1 MPKILISSDY
11 HLKFSAQFDRLTENN
26 LPSRLE
32 EIITSVK
39 WAADLGKKHKATVF
53 IGGGDIFDTSE
64 KLNTK
69 EGLAIMEMFK
79 YIKSKYANT
88 FFLVGN
94 HDQISS
100 DYNILDLFSPIV
112 KVFSKPSFVDI
123 PNARLFFLPYLRD
136 CEDVYKAMSEFET
149 LDCPGKKYVFGHFW
163 DTSVM
168 SVDAEAVDLEK
179 INLNMYDKVF
189 LGHYHVPTADLSN
202 KVIYLGTLLNK
213 RFNET
218 GPKGCWILDTDS
230 GKLDFYK
237 NPNSPEFFQLQD
249 TNILV
254 DAENLIENGYYRV
267 ACDPENVLEVTKL
280 LSNVKGFELVSKQ
293 IEDDSS
299 VRVSIMNIE
308 KKNSSSLKDYIL
320 ANCNLFVPEGI
331 NLTEFKEHG
340 ASFLAGL

>member
-1 MPKILISSDY
+1 
-11 HLKFSAQFDRLTENN
+11 LTENN

-32 EIITSVK
+32 EIIESVK
-39 WAADLGKKHKATVF
+39 WTVDLGKKHKATMF
-53 IGGGDIFDTSE
+53 IGCGDIFDTSE

-79 YIKSKYANT
+79 YIKSKYTNS

-100 DYNILDLFSPIV
+100 NYNILDLFSPIV
-112 KVFSKPSFVDI
+112 KVFSKPSFIDVQG
-123 PNARLFFLPYLRD
+123 ARLFFLPYLRD
-136 CEDVYKAMSEFET
+136 CEDVYSAFKEFET
-149 LDCPGKKYVFGHFW
+149 LNCPGKKYAFCHFW
-163 DTSVM
+163 DSSVM
-168 SVDAEAVDLEK
+168 SVDAEAVDLTK
-179 INLNMYDKVF
+179 INLSMFDKVF
-189 LGHYHVPTADLSN
+189 LGHYHVPTADLSQ

-237 NPNSPEFFQLQD
+237 NPNSPEFFQLYD
-249 TNILV
+249 TNVLT
-254 DAENLIENGYYRV
+254 DAENLVENAYYRI
-267 ACDPENVLEVTKL
+267 ACDPEHVLEVTKL
-280 LSNVKGFELVSKQ
+280 LSKVKGFELVSKQ
-293 IEDDSS
+293 ETEDAS

-331 NLTEFKEHG
+331 TEEEFKEQG